1 MGVRGW
7 GHGVPPSEQ
16 LLWDLLPP
24 GRLQLYFAGDVGQN
38 PCRPSRALGDA
49 TPKHTDA
56 THPGIPA
63 HAQQPGRSRVIW
75 LPGDLARS
83 GCRDQVGSAAASRL
97 APGPPS
103 RAARHRGRRGHTAPE
118 GRDCRVCAAGARSR
132 CHPVPRPEGT
142 SGVAIVILAP
152 RAAPGMTLSSPLSL
166 LCGLTALQV
175 RRCAVLF
182 SFSRDFSGFLGPV
195 FSGCHTF
202 EKLAVSFFRF
212 YSLRFTFIKVY
223 LAYSIVESEASH
235 RPSEEW
241 FDICPSQM
249 CSWRHALP
257 HYFRF
262 KTLSEPFALNS
273 PSGIPVMHL
282 LHLL

>member
-1 MGVRGW
+1 MGFPHQSSCFGTF
-7 GHGVPPSEQ
+7 S
-16 LLWDLLPP
+16 LLEGYSFTSRVTGARTLADHP
-24 GRLQLYFAGDVGQN
+24 GPLEM
-38 PCRPSRALGDA
+38 PRPSTQMPLILEFPRM
-49 TPKHTDA
+49 P
-56 THPGIPA
+56 
-63 HAQQPGRSRVIW
+63 SN
-75 LPGDLARS
+75 PGDLARS

-103 RAARHRGRRGHTAPE
+103 RTAHHRGRRGHTAPE

-132 CHPVPRPEGT
+132 CRPVPRPEGT

-152 RAAPGMTLSSPLSL
+152 RPAPGTTLSSPLSL

-223 LAYSIVESEASH
+223 LAYSIVETEASR
-235 RPSEEW
+235 RPSEWW
-241 FDICPSQM
+241 FDVCPSQM

-257 HYFRF
+257 HYCRF

>member
-1 MGVRGW
+1 M
-7 GHGVPPSEQ
+7 Q
-16 LLWDLLPP
+16 TIP
-24 GRLQLYFAGDVGQN
+24 GPWRCHAQAHRCHSSWN
-38 PCRPSRALGDA
+38 SRACPA
-49 TPKHTDA
+49 TREISRDLA
-56 THPGIPA
+56 
-63 HAQQPGRSRVIW
+63 PGRSRAIW
-75 LPGDLARS
+75 LPGSDWFR
-83 GCRDQVGSAAASRL
+83 GRL

-103 RAARHRGRRGHTAPE
+103 GAAHHRGRRGHTAPE

-132 CHPVPRPEGT
+132 CRPVPRPEGT

-152 RAAPGMTLSSPLSL
+152 RAAPGTTLSSPLSL

-212 YSLRFTFIKVY
+212 YSLCFTFIKVY
-223 LAYSIVESEASH
+223 LAYSIVETEASG
-235 RPSEEW
+235 RPSEWW
-241 FDICPSQM
+241 FDVCPSQM

-257 HYFRF
+257 HYCRF